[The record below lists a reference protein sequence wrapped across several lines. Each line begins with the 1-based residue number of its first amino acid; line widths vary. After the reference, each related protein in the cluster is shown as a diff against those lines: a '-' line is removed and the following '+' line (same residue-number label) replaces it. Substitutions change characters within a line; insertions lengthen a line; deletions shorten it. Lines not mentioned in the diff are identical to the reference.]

1 MTTTAA
7 DAIFEDHRDRLFG
20 VGYRMTGSVSDA
32 NDLCQEAWLRWQSI
46 DVATVHNP
54 EAYLVRTVTRL
65 AIDRSQS
72 AAARRERYVGHWL
85 PEPVLTQTPEDA
97 AVLADSMTFAFLVLL
112 DELAPVERAV
122 FVMHDVFG
130 YSFADIALAV
140 DRSAATCRQ
149 IASRARRR
157 VHAHSPGLRRF
168 TLAEERALI
177 DRAIERVILG
187 DVEGLMELLAPD
199 VVAIDDGGPNVRAA
213 RHPIVG
219 SKRVARFLINL
230 AKRIDAS
237 SPVELVTVNDR
248 VGLYFR
254 SVGAVG
260 MIMTFDVDSDGTVCR
275 IFAQLNPDKLGH
287 LRGAKPTPAQTP

>member
-7 DAIFEDHRDRLFG
+7 DTIFEDHRDRLFG

-32 NDLCQEAWLRWQSI
+32 NDLCQEAWLRWQSV
-46 DVATVHNP
+46 DVATVDNP

-130 YSFADIALAV
+130 YRFADIALPSEQGKAEAE
-140 DRSAATCRQ
+140 DWIEKWEKR
-149 IASRARRR
+149 
-157 VHAHSPGLRRF
+157 LRKS
-168 TLAEERALI
+168 
-177 DRAIERVILG
+177 V
-187 DVEGLMELLAPD
+187 
-199 VVAIDDGGPNVRAA
+199 
-213 RHPIVG
+213 
-219 SKRVARFLINL
+219 
-230 AKRIDAS
+230 S
-237 SPVELVTVNDR
+237 SPRLSE
-248 VGLYFR
+248 
-254 SVGAVG
+254 
-260 MIMTFDVDSDGTVCR
+260 
-275 IFAQLNPDKLGH
+275 K
-287 LRGAKPTPAQTP
+287 KK